1 VTGVL
6 SLPDGLWKPIL
17 GRFGCLIGV
26 RVGWGGSE
34 VQAAFVTTTATTPN
48 NERSVPMRWLAEV
61 TTLNPEGLSVH
72 RLAVD
77 LTRFARSIE
86 IESSTE

>member
-1 VTGVL
+1 M
-6 SLPDGLWKPIL
+6 
-17 GRFGCLIGV
+17 
-26 RVGWGGSE
+26 
-34 VQAAFVTTTATTPN
+34 TTTATTPN